1 MKRETVFLL
10 VICFFCAFTLLVG
23 VIAACSIR
31 GPRSA
36 LEFSGEIARFGKGSR
51 VLFRYVDKE
60 LGIACYHMCYSNEI
74 SCVQIDRER
83 IER

>member
-60 LGIACYHMCYSNEI
+60 LGIACYQRRGQSGL
-74 SCVQIDRER
+74 SCVQIERER